1 MMNSSRVRRPELVCP
16 AGNPAMLK
24 AAVEHGADAVYLGF
38 KDATNA
44 RNFNGL
50 NFDERSLA
58 QAIELAHAHGCRVFL
73 ALNTYPQAEGWA
85 HWTAAVDRAAALGV
99 DALILADLGLLGS
112 SQKTENKAR

>member
-58 QAIELAHAHGCRVFL
+58 QAIELRMR
-73 ALNTYPQAEGWA
+73 
-85 HWTAAVDRAAALGV
+85 TAAA
-99 DALILADLGLLGS
+99 S
-112 SQKTENKAR
+112 SSPSTPIPKPKAGPRQPDQIVRTTI